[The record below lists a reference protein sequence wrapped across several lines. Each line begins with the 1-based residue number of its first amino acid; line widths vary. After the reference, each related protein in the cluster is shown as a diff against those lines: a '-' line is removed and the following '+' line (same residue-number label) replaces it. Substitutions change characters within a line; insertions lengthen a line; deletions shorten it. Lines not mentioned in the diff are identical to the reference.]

1 MGPEMADGGQA
12 ASPAK
17 TIKLLAR
24 TIARDLRA
32 QGYSER
38 DVIQFASA
46 LLAEATDMVR
56 ARPTPATLA

>member
-1 MGPEMADGGQA
+1 MADGGQA
-12 ASPAK
+12 AAPAK

-46 LLAEATDMVR
+46 LLAEATEMVR
-56 ARPTPATLA
+56 ARAVSTTIA